1 MWAEPES
8 AHEAAMLLE
17 AAHHA
22 GVPYAVVGLGSN
34 TLFPDA
40 GFPGLVIR
48 LGGELAT
55 WRVEGQ
61 QAWVGGGVVNAHL
74 VRGLLKSGWT
84 GMEFLSLIP
93 GTFGGAVAMNA
104 GTKDKELSAILVE
117 FEILDP
123 AQPRTV
129 RTMTPQLAQMAY
141 RHTEIPEG
149 GIILGGRIEL
159 ENGDV
164 VMAEQAVRQDKDRRN
179 ATQPYRFASVG
190 STFANPPGDFA
201 GRLIQDVGLKGSAQ
215 GGARVSE
222 LHANFFINENQ
233 ATAEDFLTL
242 MARAR
247 VAVRQKFGVE
257 LRPEVCFVGFDGWSR
272 LLEIE
277 AELEKKC

>member
-1 MWAEPES
+1 
-8 AHEAAMLLE
+8 
-17 AAHHA
+17 
-22 GVPYAVVGLGSN
+22 
-34 TLFPDA
+34 
-40 GFPGLVIR
+40 
-48 LGGELAT
+48 
-55 WRVEGQ
+55 VEGQ

-149 GIILGGRIEL
+149 GIILGGRIVL

-179 ATQPYRFASVG
+179 ATQPYRLASVG